1 MKRINL
7 KKGFIEQYEFNQITL
22 HAYQTND
29 PVEYTASI
37 ISNKWKV
44 LILRD
49 PFTRTK
55 RYSELFHSLIGISAK
70 VLTQNLR
77 DLEKDGIISKIVYP
91 VVPPKVEYLLTEKG
105 NELKLILYAM
115 KDFGLKYQEKLE

>member
-1 MKRINL
+1 MTKV
-7 KKGFIEQYEFNQITL
+7 YTSC
-22 HAYQTND
+22 

-49 PFTRTK
+49 LIDGTK
-55 RYSELFHSLIGISAK
+55 RYNELNRSVVGISAK

-77 DLEKDGIISKIVYP
+77 DLEKDGIVLRKVYP
-91 VVPPKVEYLLTEKG
+91 VVPPKVEYSLTEKG
-105 NELKLILYAM
+105 KELKGILDLM
-115 KDFGLKYQEKLE
+115 KEFGIKYKDQR

>member
-1 MKRINL
+1 ML
-7 KKGFIEQYEFNQITL
+7 KTYTSC
-22 HAYQTND
+22 

-49 PFTRTK
+49 LFEGTK
-55 RYSELFHSLIGISAK
+55 RYNELTRLVVGISAK

-77 DLEKDGIISKIVYP
+77 DLESDGIISRKVYP
-91 VVPPKVEYLLTEKG
+91 EVPPRVEYSITDMGL
-105 NELKLILYAM
+105 ELKEILDVM
-115 KDFGLKYQEKLE
+115 KAFGEKYQQKDIK